1 MTQMYKIAGKN
12 ANTPRQLSQCS
23 QNNIDQ
29 SFMHKFISNTTE
41 PAIDK
46 KGVYTVTSFLLS

>member
-12 ANTPRQLSQCS
+12 ANTRRQLSQSS
-23 QNNIDQ
+23 QNNIAQ
-29 SFMHKFISNTTE
+29 LFMHKFISNTTG
-41 PAIDK
+41 PTIDK